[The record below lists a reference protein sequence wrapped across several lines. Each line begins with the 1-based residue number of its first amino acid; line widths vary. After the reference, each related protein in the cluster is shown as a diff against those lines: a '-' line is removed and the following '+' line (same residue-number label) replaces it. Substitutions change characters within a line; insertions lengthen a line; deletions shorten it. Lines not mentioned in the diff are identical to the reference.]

1 MKTRILT
8 AIAIAAVVIPTLIFS
23 GTLLYPIVMSALSV
37 MAVFEMLRVLGYAK
51 KPAVVLPAYLIALA
65 FPTAA
70 YFASADIIKYAVIGA
85 SVLFIYLLYLLTLS
99 VLTKG
104 ELKIT
109 GMSAAFCT
117 TVYVIL
123 AFSALSA
130 VRTLDNGA
138 FYMLIPF
145 ICSWVSDTFAY
156 FVGRLLGK
164 HKLIPEISPKKTVEG
179 SIGGVVFAVLA
190 MLLFGFIVDS
200 FFGDITVNYLVLGLM
215 GFVLSI
221 ISQIGDLIASSLK
234 REYGVKDYSNLLPG
248 HGGIAD
254 RFDSIF
260 AIALLVLAICAAFPP
275 FITA

>member
-8 AIAIAAVVIPTLIFS
+8 SIIIAAVAIPTLAFS
-23 GTLLYPIVMSALSV
+23 GTLLYPIVMSALSL

-51 KPAVVLPAYLIALA
+51 KLAIVIPAYLIALA
-65 FPTAA
+65 FPMAA
-70 YFASADIIKYAVIGA
+70 YFAATDVIKYSVVAAAVIF
-85 SVLFIYLLYLLTLS
+85 VYLLYLLTLP
-99 VLTKG
+99 VLTRGK
-104 ELKIT
+104 LKIT
-109 GMSAAFCT
+109 GMSAVFCT

-130 VRTLDNGA
+130 VRTLDNGV
-138 FYMLIPF
+138 FYMFIPF
-145 ICSWVSDTFAY
+145 ICSWVSDVFAY
-156 FVGRLLGK
+156 FVGRLFGK

-179 SIGGVVFAVLA
+179 SIGGIVFAVLA

-200 FFGDITVNYLVLGLM
+200 FFDAITVNYLVLGLM

-260 AIALLVLAICAAFPP
+260 AISLLVLAICAAFPP
-275 FITA
+275 FA

>member
-8 AIAIAAVVIPTLIFS
+8 SIIIAAVAIPTLAFS
-23 GTLLYPIVMSALSV
+23 GTLLYPIVMSALSL

-51 KPAVVLPAYLIALA
+51 KLAIVIPAYLIALA

-70 YFASADIIKYAVIGA
+70 YFAATDVIKYSVVAAAVIF
-85 SVLFIYLLYLLTLS
+85 VYLLYLLTLP
-99 VLTKG
+99 VLTRGK
-104 ELKIT
+104 LKIT
-109 GMSAAFCT
+109 GMSAVFCT

-130 VRTLDNGA
+130 VRTLDNGV
-138 FYMLIPF
+138 FYMFIPF
-145 ICSWVSDTFAY
+145 ICSWVSDVFAY
-156 FVGRLLGK
+156 FVGRFFGK

-179 SIGGVVFAVLA
+179 SIGGIVFAVLA

-200 FFGDITVNYLVLGLM
+200 FFDAITVNYLVLGLM

-260 AIALLVLAICAAFPP
+260 AISLLVLAICAAFPP
-275 FITA
+275 FA

>member
-1 MKTRILT
+1 MI
-8 AIAIAAVVIPTLIFS
+8 IAAVAIPTLIFS

-70 YFASADIIKYAVIGA
+70 YFAFTDIIKYAVIGA
-85 SVLFIYLLYLLTLS
+85 SVLFVYLLYLLSLP
-99 VLTKG
+99 VLTRG

-109 GMSAAFCT
+109 GMSAVFCT

-123 AFSALSA
+123 AFSALST
-130 VRTLDNGA
+130 VRTLDNGV
-138 FYMLIPF
+138 FYMFIPF
-145 ICSWVSDTFAY
+145 ICSWVSDVFAY
-156 FVGRLLGK
+156 FVGRLFGK

-179 SIGGVVFAVLA
+179 SIGGIVFAVLA

-200 FFGDITVNYLVLGLM
+200 FFDAITVNYLVLGLM

-260 AIALLVLAICAAFPP
+260 AISLLVLAICVAFPP
-275 FITA
+275 FA

>member
-8 AIAIAAVVIPTLIFS
+8 SIIIAAVAIPTLAFS
-23 GTLLYPIVMSALSV
+23 GTLLYSIVMSALSL

-51 KPAVVLPAYLIALA
+51 KLAIVIPAYLIALA

-70 YFASADIIKYAVIGA
+70 YFAATDVIKYSVVAAAVIF
-85 SVLFIYLLYLLTLS
+85 VYLLYLLTLP
-99 VLTKG
+99 VLTRGK
-104 ELKIT
+104 LKIT
-109 GMSAAFCT
+109 GMSAVFCT

-130 VRTLDNGA
+130 VRTLHNGV
-138 FYMLIPF
+138 FYMFIPF
-145 ICSWVSDTFAY
+145 ICSWVSDVFAY
-156 FVGRLLGK
+156 FVGRLFGK

-179 SIGGVVFAVLA
+179 SIGGIVFAVLA

-200 FFGDITVNYLVLGLM
+200 FFDAITVNYLVLGLM

-260 AIALLVLAICAAFPP
+260 AIALLVLAICAIFPP
-275 FITA
+275 FITT

>member
-8 AIAIAAVVIPTLIFS
+8 SIIIAAVAIPTLVFS
-23 GTLLYPIVMSALSV
+23 GTLLYPIVMSALSL

-51 KPAVVLPAYLIALA
+51 KLAIVIPAYLLALA

-70 YFASADIIKYAVIGA
+70 YFATTDVIKYSVVAAAVIF
-85 SVLFIYLLYLLTLS
+85 VYLLYLLTLP
-99 VLTKG
+99 VLTRGK
-104 ELKIT
+104 LKIT
-109 GMSAAFCT
+109 GMSAVFCT

-130 VRTLDNGA
+130 VRTLHNGV
-138 FYMLIPF
+138 FYMFIPF
-145 ICSWVSDTFAY
+145 ICSWVSDVFAY
-156 FVGRLLGK
+156 FVGRLFGK

-179 SIGGVVFAVLA
+179 SIGGIVFAVLA

-200 FFGDITVNYLVLGLM
+200 FFDAITVNYLVLGLM

-260 AIALLVLAICAAFPP
+260 AISLLVLAICAAFPP
-275 FITA
+275 FA

>member
-8 AIAIAAVVIPTLIFS
+8 SIIIAAVAIPTLVFS
-23 GTLLYPIVMSALSV
+23 GTLLYPIVMSALSL

-51 KPAVVLPAYLIALA
+51 KLAIVIPAYLIALA

-70 YFASADIIKYAVIGA
+70 YFAATDVIKYSVVAAAVIF
-85 SVLFIYLLYLLTLS
+85 VYLLYLLTLP
-99 VLTKG
+99 VLTRGK
-104 ELKIT
+104 LKIT
-109 GMSAAFCT
+109 GMSAVFCT

-130 VRTLDNGA
+130 VRTLDNGV
-138 FYMLIPF
+138 FYMFIPF
-145 ICSWVSDTFAY
+145 ICSWVSDVFAY
-156 FVGRLLGK
+156 FVGRLFGK

-179 SIGGVVFAVLA
+179 SIGGIVFAVLA

-200 FFGDITVNYLVLGLM
+200 FFDAITVNYLVLGLM

-260 AIALLVLAICAAFPP
+260 AISLLVLAICAAFPP
-275 FITA
+275 FA

>member
-1 MKTRILT
+1 MI
-8 AIAIAAVVIPTLIFS
+8 IAAVAIPTLIFS

-70 YFASADIIKYAVIGA
+70 YFATTDVIKYSVVAAAVIF
-85 SVLFIYLLYLLTLS
+85 VYLLYLLTLP
-99 VLTKG
+99 VLTRGK
-104 ELKIT
+104 LKIT
-109 GMSAAFCT
+109 GMSAVFCT

-130 VRTLDNGA
+130 VRTLDNGV
-138 FYMLIPF
+138 FYMFIPF
-145 ICSWVSDTFAY
+145 ICSWVSDVFAY

-179 SIGGVVFAVLA
+179 SIGGIVFAVLA
-190 MLLFGFIVDS
+190 MLLFGFVVDS
-200 FFGDITVNYLVLGLM
+200 FFDAITVNYLVLGLM

-234 REYGVKDYSNLLPG
+234 REYDVKDYSNLLPG

-260 AIALLVLAICAAFPP
+260 AISLLVLAICVAFPP
-275 FITA
+275 FA

>member
-8 AIAIAAVVIPTLIFS
+8 SIIIAAVAIPTLVFS
-23 GTLLYPIVMSALSV
+23 GTLLYPIVMSALSL

-51 KPAVVLPAYLIALA
+51 KLAIVIPAYLIALA

-70 YFASADIIKYAVIGA
+70 YFAATDVIKYSVVAAAVIF
-85 SVLFIYLLYLLTLS
+85 VYLLYLLTLP
-99 VLTKG
+99 VLTRGK
-104 ELKIT
+104 LKIT
-109 GMSAAFCT
+109 GMSAVFCT

-130 VRTLDNGA
+130 VRTLDNGV
-138 FYMLIPF
+138 FYMFIPF
-145 ICSWVSDTFAY
+145 ICSWVSDMFAY
-156 FVGRLLGK
+156 FVGRLFGK

-179 SIGGVVFAVLA
+179 SIGGIVFAVLA

-200 FFGDITVNYLVLGLM
+200 FFDAITVNYLVLGLM

-260 AIALLVLAICAAFPP
+260 AISLLVLAICAAFPP
-275 FITA
+275 FA

>member
-8 AIAIAAVVIPTLIFS
+8 SIIIGAVAIPTLVLS
-23 GTLLYPIVMSALSV
+23 GTLLYPIVMSLLAMVS
-37 MAVFEMLRVLGYAK
+37 VFEMLRVLGYSK
-51 KPAVVLPAYLIALA
+51 KPAIAIPAYLIALA

-70 YFASADIIKYAVIGA
+70 YFAADNIMSCAVIGA
-85 SVLFIYLLYLLTLS
+85 SVLFVYLLYLFTLP
-99 VLTKG
+99 VLTRG

-117 TVYVIL
+117 TTYVIL

-130 VRTLDNGA
+130 VRTLDNGV
-138 FYMLIPF
+138 FYMFIPF
-145 ICSWVSDTFAY
+145 ICSWVSDMFAY
-156 FVGRLLGK
+156 FVGRLFGK

-179 SIGGVVFAVLA
+179 SIGGIVFAVLA
-190 MLLFGFIVDS
+190 MLLYGFIVDS
-200 FFGDITVNYLVLGLM
+200 FFDAITVNYIVLGLM

-234 REYGVKDYSNLLPG
+234 REYGIKDYGNLLPG

-260 AIALLVLAICAAFPP
+260 AIALLVLAVCATFPP
-275 FITA
+275 FA

>member
-8 AIAIAAVVIPTLIFS
+8 SIIIAAVAIPTLVFS
-23 GTLLYPIVMSALSV
+23 GTLLYPIVMSALSL

-51 KPAVVLPAYLIALA
+51 KLAIVIPAYLIALA

-70 YFASADIIKYAVIGA
+70 YFAATDVIKYSVVAAAVIF
-85 SVLFIYLLYLLTLS
+85 VYLLYLLTLP
-99 VLTKG
+99 VLTRGK
-104 ELKIT
+104 LKIT
-109 GMSAAFCT
+109 GMSAVFCT

-130 VRTLDNGA
+130 VRTLDNGV
-138 FYMLIPF
+138 FYMFIPF
-145 ICSWVSDTFAY
+145 ICSWVSDVFAY

-179 SIGGVVFAVLA
+179 SIGGIVFAVLA

-200 FFGDITVNYLVLGLM
+200 FFDAITVNYLVLGLM

-260 AIALLVLAICAAFPP
+260 AISLLVLAICAAFPP
-275 FITA
+275 FA

>member
-1 MKTRILT
+1 MI
-8 AIAIAAVVIPTLIFS
+8 IGAVAIPTLIFS
-23 GTLLYPIVMSALSV
+23 GTLVYPIVMSLLSAI
-37 MAVFEMLRVLGYAK
+37 AVFEMLRVLGYGK
-51 KPAVVLPAYLIALA
+51 RPAIVIPAYLIALA

-70 YFASADIIKYAVIGA
+70 YFAVDNLVTNVVIGA
-85 SVLFIYLLYLLTLS
+85 SVLFVYLLYLLTLP
-99 VLTKG
+99 VLTRGK
-104 ELKIT
+104 LKIT

-117 TVYVIL
+117 TTYVIL

-130 VRTLDNGA
+130 VRMLDNGV
-138 FYMLIPF
+138 FYMFIPF
-145 ICSWVSDTFAY
+145 ICSWVSDVFAY

-164 HKLIPEISPKKTVEG
+164 HKLIPEISPKKTIEG
-179 SIGGVVFAVLA
+179 SIGGIVFAALA
-190 MLLFGFIVDS
+190 MLLYGFIVDS
-200 FFGDITVNYLVLGLM
+200 FFDAITVNYLVLGLM

-260 AIALLVLAICAAFPP
+260 AISLLVLAICAAFPP
-275 FITA
+275 FA